1 MIPSLRSAGN
11 LRPPL
16 AHPTNPPPQPDAPAP
31 PTPAPQNGS
40 CSARCSRSSTRSSN
54 WTKERA
60 LPAVASRT
68 PRCGTCRRAQEPSG
82 SCISAT
88 RLSLRLAKPRR
99 GCWVQVLINRCL
111 LVDCNTHTPVSCPV
125 EKPSPWPRAR
135 AARSPGVQACE
146 ERARSVRAACE
157 RRARQAPACPP
168 VGVAAGKCALKLTV
182 VVGLPQRDILLAVVV
197 AVLNLLPARHT
208 RRQSVGGLQ
217 SRRLRPPPP
226 GRGSM
231 CPRPRHAAT
240 SPRVQAREALVPG
253 LARIF
258 SLLRRPQQRKDHG
271 AGGFLHNAHR
281 PARTRISRQ
290 VGAAALPPAGRRM
303 RVPLRRS
310 HAARHVL
317 HVRCPTGTAQA
328 TYLRVRTRVRARIP
342 SPAPAPVSALQ
353 RLRPPCR
360 SLMPVLA
367 AATKSHQPGFVRG
380 RSLTL

>member
-1 MIPSLRSAGN
+1 
-11 LRPPL
+11 
-16 AHPTNPPPQPDAPAP
+16 
-31 PTPAPQNGS
+31 
-40 CSARCSRSSTRSSN
+40 
-54 WTKERA
+54 
-60 LPAVASRT
+60 
-68 PRCGTCRRAQEPSG
+68 
-82 SCISAT
+82 
-88 RLSLRLAKPRR
+88 
-99 GCWVQVLINRCL
+99 
-111 LVDCNTHTPVSCPV
+111 
-125 EKPSPWPRAR
+125 
-135 AARSPGVQACE
+135 
-146 ERARSVRAACE
+146 
-157 RRARQAPACPP
+157 
-168 VGVAAGKCALKLTV
+168 
-182 VVGLPQRDILLAVVV
+182 
-197 AVLNLLPARHT
+197 
-208 RRQSVGGLQ
+208 
-217 SRRLRPPPP
+217 
-226 GRGSM
+226 M

-353 RLRPPCR
+353 RLRPP
-360 SLMPVLA
+360 
-367 AATKSHQPGFVRG
+367 
-380 RSLTL
+380 